1 MSYSDLK
8 RVQRAFDTAAGS
20 YDAAAVLQQ
29 EVGARLI
36 ERLSLIR
43 RQPAEVLDIGAGTG
57 ARTRDLMKH
66 YPRARCTAIDL
77 APGMLQVA
85 RRRAPWLRR
94 LRVACADARALP
106 FAGDSFDLVFSNLV
120 YQWVPDLR
128 TAFAEVQRVLRPG
141 GVFMF
146 ASFGPD
152 TLTELRQAW
161 AGVDDRAHVNTFVD
175 MHDVG
180 DALVSSRL
188 ADPVMD
194 MERFTL
200 TYGDVRELVRDLRA
214 IGADTVLQQ
223 PGQGLTGPR
232 RWRAMAQAYERFRDP
247 DGRLPA
253 TWEVVYG
260 HAWGTDVLPQ
270 EAGEPGVTRIPA
282 AGLRVRRRGEA
293 G

>member
-1 MSYSDLK
+1 MSHSDLT
-8 RVQRAFDTAAGS
+8 RVQRAFDTAVGS
-20 YDAAAVLQQ
+20 YDAAAVLQR
-29 EVGARLI
+29 EVGGRLI

-43 RQPAEVLDIGAGTG
+43 RRPAEVLDIGPGTG

-66 YPRARCTAIDL
+66 YPKARFTAIDL

-94 LRVACADARALP
+94 LRVACADARSLP
-106 FAGDSFDLVFSNLV
+106 FAADRFDLVYSNLV

-128 TAFAEVQRVLRPG
+128 AAFREVQRVLRPG

-146 ASFGPD
+146 SSFGPD

-161 AGVDDRAHVNTFVD
+161 ASVDERGHVNTFVD
-175 MHDVG
+175 LHDVG

-188 ADPVMD
+188 AEPVMD

-200 TYGDVRELVRDLRA
+200 TYGGVRDLVRDLRA

-223 PGQGLTGPR
+223 PGRGLTGPR
-232 RWRAMAQAYERFRDP
+232 RWRAMVEAYERFRGS

-260 HAWGTDVLPQ
+260 HAWGTDALPR
-270 EAGEPGVTRIPA
+270 EASEPGITPIPA
-282 AGLRVRRRGEA
+282 AGLRVRRRGA
-293 G
+293 DG

>member
-1 MSYSDLK
+1 MSHSEIQ
-8 RVQRAFDTAAGS
+8 RVRRAFDAAADS
-20 YDAAAVLQQ
+20 YDDAAVLQQ

-36 ERLSLIR
+36 ERLSVVRLR
-43 RQPAEVLDIGAGTG
+43 PADILDIGAGTG
-57 ARTRDLMKH
+57 ARTRDLMKR
-66 YPRARCTAIDL
+66 YPRARVTAIDI
-77 APGMLQVA
+77 APRMLQAA

-94 LRVACADARALP
+94 LRVACADAGALP
-106 FAGDSFDLVFSNLV
+106 FARNSFDLVFSNLV

-128 TAFAEVQRVLRPG
+128 TAFSEVQRVLRPD

-146 ASFGPD
+146 SSFGPD

-161 AGVDDRAHVNTFVD
+161 AGVDQRPHVNTFID

-180 DALVSSRL
+180 DALVASRL

-200 TYGDVRELVRDLRA
+200 TYGEVRDLVRDLRA
-214 IGADTVLQQ
+214 IGAETVTQSA
-223 PGQGLTGPR
+223 GQGLTGPR
-232 RWRAMAQAYERFRDP
+232 RWRTMCEGYERFRDV

-260 HAWGTDVLPQ
+260 HAWGTDAMPQ
-270 EAGEPGVTRIPA
+270 HRDDSGTTRIPLQ
-282 AGLRVRRRGEA
+282 GLRVRRRGEA
-293 G
+293 P